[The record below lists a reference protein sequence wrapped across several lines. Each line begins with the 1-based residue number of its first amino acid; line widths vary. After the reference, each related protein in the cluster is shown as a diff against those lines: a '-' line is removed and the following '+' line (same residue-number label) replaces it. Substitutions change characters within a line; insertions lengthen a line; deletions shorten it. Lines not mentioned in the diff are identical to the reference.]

1 MVWLRFSYT
10 APMDMKAVRTVP
22 LGAHFML
29 LNKYMGMVGVLVTCP
44 QFMVIINYYTET
56 FDVNGSILIRHFL
69 NQSLKFKLVV
79 RIWVYGIPNRGAVS
93 NPGSHA
99 ISLAIVFAF
108 NVIHPLGHG
117 QQEQVMVLVLQL
129 L

>member
-69 NQSLKFKLVV
+69 NQSLNSLFVFGYTLY
-79 RIWVYGIPNRGAVS
+79 RIE
-93 NPGSHA
+93 
-99 ISLAIVFAF
+99 
-108 NVIHPLGHG
+108 
-117 QQEQVMVLVLQL
+117 EQ
-129 L
+129 